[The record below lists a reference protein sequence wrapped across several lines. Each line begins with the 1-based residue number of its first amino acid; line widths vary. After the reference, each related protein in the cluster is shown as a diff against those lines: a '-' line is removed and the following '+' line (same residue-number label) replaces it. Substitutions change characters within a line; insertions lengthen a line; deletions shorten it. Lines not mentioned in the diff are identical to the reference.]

1 MKLPVNLA
9 GASREELIE
18 LTGQLISTIEAQEA
32 RIAELEG
39 QQKPPDTGLKER
51 KSPSWVKA
59 NKPAGPQKERKKRA
73 HGFARRREEPTHRA
87 EHAMASCPE
96 CRTPLRGGRVRGRRQ
111 IISIPR
117 IRARVTEHVVLERTC
132 PKCGQQWVP
141 EPDWG
146 ALTVGRQRMGN
157 SVQSEVNVL
166 REECRLPFGVIQR
179 YLK

>member
-96 CRTPLRGGRVRGRRQ
+96 CRTPLRGGEGAGA
-111 IISIPR
+111 P
-117 IRARVTEHVVLERTC
+117 
-132 PKCGQQWVP
+132 P
-141 EPDWG
+141 EYIHTPNTG
-146 ALTVGRQRMGN
+146 A
-157 SVQSEVNVL
+157 SD
-166 REECRLPFGVIQR
+166 
-179 YLK
+179 

>member
-9 GASREELIE
+9 GGSREELIE

-51 KSPSWVKA
+51 KSPSWVRA

-96 CRTPLRGGRVRGRRQ
+96 CRTPLRGGGCGGAARLYPYPEYGR
-111 IISIPR
+111 
-117 IRARVTEHVVLERTC
+117 E
-132 PKCGQQWVP
+132 
-141 EPDWG
+141 
-146 ALTVGRQRMGN
+146 
-157 SVQSEVNVL
+157 
-166 REECRLPFGVIQR
+166 
-179 YLK
+179 